1 MGHTH
6 RPFMQSI
13 SDMSTY
19 VNLGHWAIDQLDQR
33 THKPP
38 CSHLVIRRDDAG
50 RAAATLYS
58 WDRKRGAS
66 LLRSDTVQDTAEEAS
81 TAPGR
86 EILAGAAT
94 PPNLS

>member
-1 MGHTH
+1 MGSSDCS
-6 RPFMQSI
+6 FMQSV

-19 VNLGHWAIDQLDQR
+19 VNLGNWAIDQLDR
-33 THKPP
+33 RSHKPP

-50 RAAATLYS
+50 RPAATLYS

-66 LLRSDTVQDTAEEAS
+66 LLRSDMVQDPAQDAA